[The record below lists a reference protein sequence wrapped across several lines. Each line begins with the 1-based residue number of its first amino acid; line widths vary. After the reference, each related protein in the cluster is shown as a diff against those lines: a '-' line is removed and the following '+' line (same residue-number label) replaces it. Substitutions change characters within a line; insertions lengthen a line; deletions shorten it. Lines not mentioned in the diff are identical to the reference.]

1 MLFLRG
7 LNLVINH
14 VSSRRNAPESRT
26 RGADITI
33 PLHVQRLQDRT
44 GGESYGG
51 VPCVTHTRM
60 RNKRAHFEI
69 E

>member
-7 LNLVINH
+7 PNLVINL
-14 VSSRRNAPESRT
+14 SSRRNAPQSRT
-26 RGADITI
+26 RGVDITI

-44 GGESYGG
+44 AGESYGG
-51 VPCVTHTRM
+51 VPCVTHAPM

>member
-7 LNLVINH
+7 LSVVLINL
-14 VSSRRNAPESRT
+14 SGRRNAPQSRT
-26 RGADITI
+26 RGVDKTI